1 MASALALFNALLLV
15 YTRIPL
21 AMSLDGLL
29 PKVFGRTDDRGTP
42 WVAVLLGASIYSV
55 FALLPFG
62 NLIVADAIFYAAAL
76 MLEFAALVWFRAKE
90 PELRGPFRIPL
101 GTVGVAV
108 LAFIPFVVFCTVIAI
123 SFLDGEY
130 GKASA
135 GAAIGAMLFGVPWYF
150 VVRRVSAR

>member
-1 MASALALFNALLLV
+1 MTFIRNLNRQRHAATVGGAGAVENGDKAKV
-15 YTRIPL
+15 
-21 AMSLDGLL
+21 DGGQ
-29 PKVFGRTDDRGTP
+29 PAG
-42 WVAVLLGASIYSV
+42 
-55 FALLPFG
+55 
-62 NLIVADAIFYAAAL
+62 
-76 MLEFAALVWFRAKE
+76 AKE

-101 GTVGVAV
+101 GTMGVAV